1 MLRKRLIQIIF
12 VGVVLFLS
20 VSNTTGSTVV
30 VRKCRSSTLIAK
42 PLGHGTCVS
51 HIHRGSLIITRPHRK
66 VVITSPLLR
75 KFVRIYPHR
84 RKVVVVKKPFVRHIA
99 VNLCPTITFT
109 RPKCVVE
116 QTHITVWITNSNGS
130 QTSVRLTKS
139 GPGFLGPRGEWYPST
154 PTNEQL
160 RVIYGF

>member
-1 MLRKRLIQIIF
+1 MLRKRFIQIII

-20 VSNTTGSTVV
+20 VGNTTGSTVV

-42 PLGHGTCVS
+42 PLGHGIHVS
-51 HIHRGSLIITRPHRK
+51 HVHRGSLIVTRPYRK

-75 KFVRIYPHR
+75 NFVRIYPHR
-84 RKVVVVKKPFVRHIA
+84 RKVIVVEKPFVRHIA
-99 VNLCPTITFT
+99 VNLCPTITVT
-109 RPKCVVE
+109 RSKCVVE
-116 QTHITVWITNSNGS
+116 QTHVTVWITNSNGS

-139 GPGFLGPRGEWYPST
+139 SPGFLGPRGEWYPSL

-160 RVIYGF
+160 RVVYGF